1 MQLSNVLWSVA
12 FAAPQV
18 IVYLIAVIL
27 GLVNLSRHKSPALFT
42 LLGGLIAAVVVVS
55 ATVVRELLWANARTA
70 GGDMEGTANLTRF
83 ISIGSLV
90 VEAVGMAMIVF
101 AVFAGRKTVR
111 RDDEGD
117 DRRDRRARR
126 AG

>member
-1 MQLSNVLWSVA
+1 MSMSNVLWAVA

-18 IVYLIAVIL
+18 IVYLIAVVL
-27 GLVNLSRHKSPALFT
+27 GLVNLSRQKSPALFS

-55 ATVVRELLWANARTA
+55 GTVIRELLWANARTA
-70 GGDMEGTANLTRF
+70 GGDMEATANLTRF

-101 AVFAGRKTVR
+101 AVFAGRKPVR
-111 RDDEGD
+111 QDDDEPT
-117 DRRDRRARR
+117 ARPSR
-126 AG
+126 PRS

>member
-1 MQLSNVLWSVA
+1 MSMSNVLWAVA

-27 GLVNLSRHKSPALFT
+27 GLVNLSRQKSPALFS
-42 LLGGLIAAVVVVS
+42 LLGGLIAAVVVVR
-55 ATVVRELLWANARTA
+55 TVIRELLWANARTA
-70 GGDMEGTANLTRF
+70 GGDMEATANLTRF

-101 AVFAGRKTVR
+101 AVFAGRKPVR
-111 RDDEGD
+111 QDDDEPT
-117 DRRDRRARR
+117 ARPSR
-126 AG
+126 PRS